1 MFNVIV
7 SSNTTAWETDQ
18 LMRMTADRFMERGS
32 SGGREAARVS
42 LSSPASLA
50 LVEGIPTLLFYE
62 QCIRE
67 PAADV
72 IRYGT
77 VRNVHRDGS
86 SVAFRFIEEGRFS
99 RATLAEFE
107 DRLGIWANR
116 THWAVKEAGIP
127 SGMMERLIPTYDVV
141 FSFAG
146 ANRVYVSEVASYLRD
161 RGVRVFYDEYEQVNL
176 WGRDLVEHFSTI
188 YGQSGR
194 YCVMFISAHYVES
207 MWTRHERRTALERA
221 LMDPRDYIL
230 PARFDD
236 TPVPGIRSTV
246 HYMHLRD
253 RSPVDL
259 AQTILRRLGR
269 AVG

>member
-18 LMRMTADRFMERGS
+18 LMRITADRFMERGS
-32 SGGREAARVS
+32 SDNPEAARVS
-42 LSSPASLA
+42 LKSPASLA

-62 QCIRE
+62 QCDPD

-77 VRNVHRDGS
+77 VHGVRRDGS
-86 SVAFRFIEEGRFS
+86 DVVFRFTEEGRFS
-99 RATLAEFE
+99 RATLAEFQ
-107 DRLGIWANR
+107 DRLGISVNR
-116 THWAVKEAGIP
+116 TNWAVKEDGIP
-127 SGMMERLIPTYDVV
+127 NGMMQHLIPTYDVV

-146 ANRVYVSEVASYLRD
+146 ANRSYVSAVADFLRA
-161 RGVRVFYDEYEQVNL
+161 RGVRVFYDEYEQDHL
-176 WGRDLVEHFSTI
+176 WGRDLVEHFSTV

-194 YCVMFISAHYVES
+194 FCVMFISADYVES

-230 PARFDD
+230 PARFDN
-236 TPVPGIRSTV
+236 TLVPGIRSTV
-246 HYMHLRD
+246 HYMQLANRT
-253 RSPVDL
+253 PIEL
-259 AQTILRRLGR
+259 AQSILRRLGR
-269 AVG
+269 PVS